1 MNNSNNNINRNNN
14 KKSFITKNNMEFSL
28 RKYTTSDFQLMK
40 DSAEEGDVVAQYALG
55 DIYLQGRGVTP
66 NITEAKKWLLMAANK
81 GYLLAQYQLSYCLY
95 YITEEYA
102 EAYKWAKCAADQF
115 DIESIALLSTMY
127 FRGHGVVQND
137 KAAFSNAEY
146 AALRGDSIAQNNL
159 AYFYYLGLVVGK
171 DELMAFA
178 LWSLSVQAGNKQ
190 ATTNYMM
197 AKDNLNHIQIKAAK
211 KIQKTV
217 ISQIKENKKDK

>member
-1 MNNSNNNINRNNN
+1 
-14 KKSFITKNNMEFSL
+14 
-28 RKYTTSDFQLMK
+28 
-40 DSAEEGDVVAQYALG
+40 
-55 DIYLQGRGVTP
+55 
-66 NITEAKKWLLMAANK
+66 MAANK

>member
-1 MNNSNNNINRNNN
+1 MTNILVLGSSGQIGNYLCNHLT
-14 KKSFITKNNMEFSL
+14 SKNYNVI
-28 RKYTTSDFQLMK
+28 K
-40 DSAEEGDVVAQYALG
+40 
-55 DIYLQGRGVTP
+55 
-66 NITEAKKWLLMAANK
+66 
-81 GYLLAQYQLSYCLY
+81 
-95 YITEEYA
+95 
-102 EAYKWAKCAADQF
+102 F

-178 LWSLSVQAGNKQ
+178 LWSLSIQAGNKQ

-217 ISQIKENKKDK
+217 IAQIKENKKDK